1 MHAVSREIVILSLCA
16 VRDDRRACGF
26 KPLNGVSNGIFIK
39 RIAIR
44 ILNVAPCDSLDQIN
58 GSWDTADWLGGYR
71 DWRRLGH
78 TYRLARSRIDLTLLG
93 SKGISVSSS
102 RPDESGRRCGCPFDR
117 SRIIDAIRKL
127 RSAGPPASVKPNR
140 RQAVW
145 DVHQKSHHPPVY
157 LWANRSLRCVSTANA
172 LPSTI
177 MSLTA
182 CSPRDSEL
190 PHSGVQRRAL
200 YPQTHGST
208 MRTTENPARLVQG
221 LPDVLSLRILSMVPS
236 GFSGLVD

>member
-1 MHAVSREIVILSLCA
+1 MHAVRREIVILSLFA

-93 SKGISVSSS
+93 SKGFQCLHRDSLQ
-102 RPDESGRRCGCPFDR
+102 PAR
-117 SRIIDAIRKL
+117 SR
-127 RSAGPPASVKPNR
+127 ASP
-140 RQAVW
+140 
-145 DVHQKSHHPPVY
+145 
-157 LWANRSLRCVSTANA
+157 C
-172 LPSTI
+172 
-177 MSLTA
+177 
-182 CSPRDSEL
+182 
-190 PHSGVQRRAL
+190 GVQRRAL
-200 YPQTHGST
+200 HPQTHGST
-208 MRTTENPARLVQG
+208 MRTTDNPA
-221 LPDVLSLRILSMVPS
+221 PS
-236 GFSGLVD
+236 RVFRMCSRSAYFQ